1 MYIYTDLAKKFCQEL
16 ATLNL
21 SATQLC
27 QFSTLSEMKAQTSTP
42 NWGSIFK
49 SDSVDD
55 LSRLKF
61 PPQL

>member
-1 MYIYTDLAKKFCQEL
+1 MYIYGLWPNFLADLAEKFCQEL

-42 NWGSIFK
+42 N
-49 SDSVDD
+49 
-55 LSRLKF
+55 
-61 PPQL
+61 

>member
-1 MYIYTDLAKKFCQEL
+1 MVCGHFMANLAEKFCQEL

-42 NWGSIFK
+42 N
-49 SDSVDD
+49 
-55 LSRLKF
+55 
-61 PPQL
+61 